1 MSPLKRLFSHI
12 LIYTF
17 FIVYALPYGLYAQ
30 SSRKDTAGPHTDTTA
45 FLKKVV
51 DAGNKDQA
59 RSKSSYDQSRI
70 NIKQNQIINTLLH
83 TAQTVKIYLDSE
95 LDLVNFEKE
104 LNKAMRH
111 YNLVQDGIF
120 THAGT
125 AQTDRNLTVSDVI
138 LDHLIHEMQDNKSK
152 LDRYT
157 ETLIGYRS
165 VFDSLLSD
173 PAIYSFPNDSAKI
186 RTYLLRL
193 KVMAAQGDP
202 VDNALNQSLEQAQH
216 LQNKTDS
223 ILFALSLADEK
234 IEQFRNGLSKIN
246 LNREFNNIWED
257 VGYKRDFSEIM
268 QFSLSKEQAAL
279 GFYIRENPLKLFF
292 LFLLT
297 FLGWQGIRALRKY
310 ITIHERSKEFIHLLV
325 MKQPLASSVIIIFSL
340 FQFAF
345 IGAPFI
351 FSFSIWTVQIIALLI
366 ILYGYITPFWYRFWL
381 GTVCLFLLSCLDNLI
396 LQASRPERWL
406 MFYLAISGVV
416 FSLYFLFARRQ
427 KEQLKERYILVYLQI
442 LWIFEL
448 SSALLNAFGRYNL
461 SKTMLTAGYTGLF
474 IAIVFT
480 WTIHLIN
487 ECLKTASELYHHSEQ
502 KLLYLNFNRI
512 GSKVPRLLYFLLAIG
527 WCIIV
532 GRNFY
537 FYNKF
542 SIHFL
547 DFLHKQRTIG
557 DYTFALDGI
566 FLFIIITVCS
576 LLLSRLISLFS
587 ANPNAEHAS
596 LQTRDERAA
605 KGSWILLT
613 RIAII
618 TIGML
623 VAFAASGL
631 PVDKITIVLGALSV
645 GVGLGL
651 QSLVSNLVSGLI
663 IAFERPVNVGDQ
675 IEINGKS
682 GIMKSIGFRSSVLLL
697 NDGSSLI
704 VPNGDLLS
712 THLVN
717 WSISHNRRRI
727 MITINVGYDTDLDK
741 VCKLLVEIAD
751 KEEQILQSPQA
762 TAVARQ
768 FATQAVLI
776 DLIFWIS
783 NQSDSIDISG
793 RIIRQVHTVF
803 KEQGI
808 TIPHAQQI
816 NMQFPGSGNNG

>member
-1 MSPLKRLFSHI
+1 MKLLFKHI
-12 LIYTF
+12 CLYTF
-17 FIVYALPYGLYAQ
+17 CIVYTFSSLLYSQ
-30 SSRKDTAGPHTDTTA
+30 SPDTAIAPTPADSSV

-59 RSKSSYDQSRI
+59 RNKSSYNQGRI
-70 NIKQNQIINTLLH
+70 SIKQNQIINTLLR
-83 TAQTVKIYLDSE
+83 TAQTVKIYLDTE
-95 LDLVNFEKE
+95 LDLAIFEKE
-104 LNKAMRH
+104 LNKTGQHFDLAK
-111 YNLVQDGIF
+111 DGIL
-120 THAGT
+120 THMGT

-138 LDHLIHEMQDNKSK
+138 LDHLIRETKDNKNK
-152 LDRYT
+152 LDQYT
-157 ETLIGYRS
+157 EKLIGYRN

-173 PAIYSFPNDSAKI
+173 PAIYSFPTDSAKVSN
-186 RTYLLRL
+186 YLSKL
-193 KVMAAQGDP
+193 KVMAAQGNP
-202 VDNALNQSLEQAQH
+202 IDNALNLSLEQAQY

-223 ILFALSLADEK
+223 ILFILTIADDQIEEYRNQLS
-234 IEQFRNGLSKIN
+234 NIN
-246 LNREFNNIWED
+246 LKREFNNIWESI
-257 VGYKRDFSEIM
+257 GYTRDLSEIFH
-268 QFSLSKEQAAL
+268 FSISKEQAAL
-279 GFYIRENPLKLFF
+279 KFYTQENSLKLFLL
-292 LFLLT
+292 LFLTL
-297 FLGWQGIRALRKY
+297 LAWLGIRALRKY
-310 ITIHERSKEFIHLLV
+310 MATHERGKEYLLLLV
-325 MKQPLASSVIIIFSL
+325 MKKPLASSVIITFSI

-345 IGAPFI
+345 TSAPFI
-351 FSFSIWTVQIIALLI
+351 FSFSIWTVQAMALLI

-381 GTVCLFLLSCLDNLI
+381 GTVLLLLLSCSDNLI
-396 LQASRPERWL
+396 LQASRPERWF
-406 MFYLAISGVV
+406 MFYLAIAGVL
-416 FSLYFLFARRQ
+416 FSVYFLLARRQ
-427 KEQLKERYILVYLQI
+427 KVKLKERHILIYLQF
-442 LWIFEL
+442 LLAFEL
-448 SSALLNAFGRYNL
+448 TSALLNVFGRYNL
-461 SKTMLTAGYTGLF
+461 SKTMLTSGYTGLF
-474 IAIVFT
+474 TAIVFT

-487 ECLKTASELYHHSEQ
+487 ECLKAASELYHHSEQ

-542 SIHFL
+542 SLHLL
-547 DFLHKQRTIG
+547 DFLHKPRTIG

-566 FLFIIITVCS
+566 FLFIIITICS

-596 LQTRDERAA
+596 LQTKDGSAA

-618 TIGML
+618 TIGL
-623 VAFAASGL
+623 FVAFAASGL
-631 PVDKITIVLGALSV
+631 PIDKITIVLGALSV

-717 WSISHNRRRI
+717 WSISHNRRKI
-727 MITINVGYDTDLDK
+727 VITINIDYNSDLEQ
-741 VCKLLVEIAD
+741 VSSLLVEIAEQ
-751 KEEQILQSPQA
+751 EEHILQSPQVI
-762 TAVARQ
+762 AVARQ
-768 FATQAVLI
+768 FTTQAVLF
-776 DLIFWIS
+776 DLVFWINS
-783 NQSDSIDISG
+783 QADAISISG
-793 RIIRQVHTVF
+793 RIITHIHAVF
-803 KEQGI
+803 KEKGI
-808 TIPHAQQI
+808 TLPHAQPI
-816 NMQFPGSGNNG
+816 NMQFPGATNNG

>member
-1 MSPLKRLFSHI
+1 M
-12 LIYTF
+12 
-17 FIVYALPYGLYAQ
+17 LYAQ
-30 SSRKDTAGPHTDTTA
+30 ASNTDTTGA
-45 FLKKVV
+45 PADSTALLKKVA
-51 DAGNKDQA
+51 DAGSKDQA
-59 RSKSSYDQSRI
+59 RNKSSYDQSRI
-70 NIKQNQIINTLLH
+70 SIKQNQIINTLLR

-95 LDLVNFEKE
+95 LDLVNFEKGLDKTRQHFE
-104 LNKAMRH
+104 
-111 YNLVQDGIF
+111 LVQDGIL
-120 THAGT
+120 THTGT

-138 LDHLIHEMQDNKSK
+138 LDHLIHDMQDNKYK

-173 PAIYSFPNDSAKI
+173 PAIYSFPKDSTKI
-186 RTYLLRL
+186 TNYLSRL

-202 VDNALNQSLEQAQH
+202 IDNALNYSLEQAQH

-223 ILFALSLADEK
+223 ILFVLTLADEK
-234 IEQFRNGLSKIN
+234 IEQYRNQLSRIN
-246 LNREFNNIWED
+246 LKREFNNIWESI
-257 VGYKRDFSEIM
+257 GFKRDLTEIIRFSA
-268 QFSLSKEQAAL
+268 SKEQAAL
-279 GFYIRENPLKLFF
+279 GFYIQENAFKVFF

-297 FLGWQGIRALRKY
+297 LLAWLGIRALRKY
-310 ITIHERSKEFIHLLV
+310 IINNDRTKEFIHLLV
-325 MKQPLASSVIIIFSL
+325 MKKPLASSVIIIFSI
-340 FQFAF
+340 FQFTF

-351 FSFSIWTVQIIALLI
+351 FSFSLWTAQAIALLI
-366 ILYGYITPFWYRFWL
+366 ILYGYITPFWYRFWS
-381 GTVCLFLLSCLDNLI
+381 GTVLLFLLSCLDNFI

-406 MFYLAISGVV
+406 MFCLAMAGVV
-416 FSLYFLFARRQ
+416 FSLYFLFSRRQ
-427 KEQLKERYILVYLQI
+427 KEQLKERYILIYLQF
-442 LWIFEL
+442 LWVFEL
-448 SSALLNAFGRYNL
+448 SAVLLNTFGRYNL

-487 ECLKTASELYHHSEQ
+487 ECLKTASALYHHSEQ

-512 GSKVPRLLYFLLAIG
+512 GSRVPRLLYFLLAIG

-537 FYNKF
+537 FYSKF

-576 LLLSRLISLFS
+576 LLLSRLVSLFS
-587 ANPNAEHAS
+587 ANPNAEHGS
-596 LQTRDERAA
+596 LQTRDESAA
-605 KGSWILLT
+605 KGSWVLLS

-618 TIGML
+618 TVGLL

-717 WSISHNRRRI
+717 WSISHNRRKI
-727 MITINVGYDTDLDK
+727 VITINVGYDTDLDS
-741 VCKLLVEIAD
+741 VCKLLVEIAEQ
-751 KEEQILQSPQA
+751 EEHILQSPQA

-776 DLIFWIS
+776 DLIFWINS
-783 NQSDSIDISG
+783 QSDSIAISG

-816 NMQFPGSGNNG
+816 NMQFPGTGNNS